1 MELVNA
7 KVWLMS
13 QLKPTCYVC
22 QCPVIKFEL
31 EQDFRC
37 SSYVFIAQC
46 HGCTEVV
53 SMTNETLAGLI
64 GSKKLH
70 AGIAFHPDRMKLLEE
85 YLVPSQMTE
94 PNFEQERGI
103 SVPVDTNPSRE

>member
-7 KVWLMS
+7 KIWLMS

-22 QCPVIKFEL
+22 HMPVIKFEV

-37 SSYVFIAQC
+37 CQYVFIAQC

-53 SMTNETLAGLI
+53 SMTNETLAELM
-64 GSKKLH
+64 GSKKLE
-70 AGIAFHPDRMKLLEE
+70 AGIAFHPDRNKFLEHH
-85 YLVPSQMTE
+85 LVASQMRE
-94 PNFEQERGI
+94 PNYESERGI
-103 SVPVDTNPSRE
+103 SIPVQMNPLRE